1 MITISSRAAAL
12 AFAASLVFASAAYA
26 QTPAPAASPAPAAA
40 AAPAAAPAAKMK
52 KAQKPRTAASIE
64 CSKQADAQGLHGKKV
79 RGPFMKKCKADAKA
93 AAAAPASK

>member
-1 MITISSRAAAL
+1 MMTISSRVAGLAL
-12 AFAASLVFASAAYA
+12 AASLVFAGAAYA

-40 AAPAAAPAAKMK
+40 PATDAAPAAKTK
-52 KAQKPRTAASIE
+52 SGKPRSAASIE

-93 AAAAPASK
+93 AAAGAPASK